1 MKFIERNRKKIS
13 TVLGIAFFVC
23 IFVATTILVIGLMT
37 DINQD
42 IVNETEIIED
52 TNEKA
57 YEYYQEKTEKE
68 NNKATDEKYIK
79 KIEWGNLTN
88 YCCAVEIDEYDG
100 DVLESGT
107 YRIYP
112 DLVSG
117 LDKGR
122 IAIVWDVYT
131 SQNLYSNI
139 SELNKSEYRGS
150 VGGITK
156 NELTLDLSSGQYLY
170 IKYNPVA
177 NNNPTGII
185 VINKK

>member
-1 MKFIERNRKKIS
+1 MKFIEKNRKKIS

-23 IFVATTILVIGLMT
+23 IFVATITLVIGLIT
-37 DINQD
+37 DNEQGA
-42 IVNETEIIED
+42 VNKTEIIKETTDNSYED
-52 TNEKA
+52 
-57 YEYYQEKTEKE
+57 YQEKAERE
-68 NNKATDEKYIK
+68 NDKVVGKNYIR

-131 SQNLYSNI
+131 SETLYNNI
-139 SELNKSEYRGS
+139 SELKESEYRGS
-150 VGGITK
+150 VGGMSK
-156 NELTLDLSSGQYLY
+156 NEITLDLSSGQYLY

-185 VINKK
+185 IIDKK